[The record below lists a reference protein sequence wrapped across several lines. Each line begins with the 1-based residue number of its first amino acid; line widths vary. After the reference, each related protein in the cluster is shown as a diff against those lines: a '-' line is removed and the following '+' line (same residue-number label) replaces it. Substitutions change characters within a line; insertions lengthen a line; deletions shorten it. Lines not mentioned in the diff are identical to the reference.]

1 MDKYVKEFEVL
12 GETIKIKDEVARQN
26 VVLLDKNT
34 TEKFADVDKALGK
47 KVNELTELVFINQ
60 TGHT

>member
-12 GETIKIKDEVARQN
+12 GETVKIKDEEARQN

-47 KVNELTELVFINQ
+47 KLMS
-60 TGHT
+60 